1 MIERIG
7 TVDKI
12 PQFLE
17 DVKAKKELLF
27 GFGHRVYR
35 NTDPRSKVIREVAE
49 TVFEAVGREPLI
61 DVAIALRDAALQD
74 EFFVKR
80 KLFPNVDYWS
90 GLIYKAMGFPLDFFP
105 VSYNFFL
112 LFPTLAVRLPTHESW
127 QPEKKVRLLMQHW
140 IDPFRCSSCGGV
152 VSPLETES
160 R

>member
-17 DVKAKKELLF
+17 DVKSKKELLF

-35 NTDPRSKVIREVAE
+35 NTDPRSKIIREVAE
-49 TVFEAVGREPLI
+49 SVFDAVGREPLI
-61 DVAIALRDAALQD
+61 DVAIALRDAALKDQ
-74 EFFVKR
+74 FFVRR

-105 VSYNFFL
+105 VCGPPPPFQINELTLWVGPLCS
-112 LFPTLAVRLPTHESW
+112 PTCCR
-127 QPEKKVRLLMQHW
+127 
-140 IDPFRCSSCGGV
+140 V
-152 VSPLETES
+152 VGPLETES
-160 R
+160 G